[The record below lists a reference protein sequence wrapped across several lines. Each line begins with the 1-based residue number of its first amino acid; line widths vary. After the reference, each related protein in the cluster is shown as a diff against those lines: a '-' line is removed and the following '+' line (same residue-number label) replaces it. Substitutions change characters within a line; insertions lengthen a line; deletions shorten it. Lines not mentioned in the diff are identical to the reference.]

1 MVPGWAL
8 EAADTVTPPPFD
20 EGIRACLH
28 IQAGHTHIYP
38 LSCPRLL
45 SLANLSCSPC
55 FILTQESGRV
65 LVANVGDS
73 QAFLLRKGQ
82 ALGLST
88 PHRVYGSGKG
98 GDEGKSET
106 ARGSEASGFLASL
119 WLRDAERERERE
131 GESSSPPRPGL
142 RLQSI

>member
-1 MVPGWAL
+1 MKGYGHVFTFRP
-8 EAADTVTPPPFD
+8 DTRIST
-20 EGIRACLH
+20 L
-28 IQAGHTHIYP
+28 
-38 LSCPRLL
+38 CPAPVCSL